1 MKNVDFLI
9 IGGSAAGTSAA
20 DTIRNLDPKATISI
34 VTAEDYVQYS
44 RVLLP
49 HYIRHKIS
57 REQVFLRKPEW
68 YQERKIELI
77 KGAKAVQLDPNKHL
91 VTLSDGSQYN
101 YGKLLLAI
109 GGEVIRLNVLGSDL
123 KNILY
128 LRTIEDAD
136 QIVEVARRS
145 KKAVIVGGGFVGLD
159 FASCF
164 KANGIEDV
172 TILVLE
178 DYFWQGK
185 LDEESSKVLTAT
197 LEKNGI
203 RILTNEEVE
212 RFEPIAGLHPKNTVG
227 AVKTKSGKIFEC
239 DVVGVGVG
247 IELDSSWFEGF
258 GLKIDRGI
266 VANEYLETNLP
277 GVYAAGD
284 CAEFYDVIFKRQHIM
299 GNWANAT
306 SQGNAVG
313 KTMSGQRTVFE
324 TASSYSINFF
334 DPPIGEAG
342 GSCSFIGVTDEKYA
356 DQIVSR
362 GSVEENKMTRI
373 FIKSIEG
380 VMRIVGATVINS
392 VADVSPLTSA
402 VKNKNDISTHKD
414 NLSDSNFDLRKISS

>member
-1 MKNVDFLI
+1 MKSVDFLVV
-9 IGGSAAGTSAA
+9 GGSAAGTTAA
-20 DTIRNLDPKATISI
+20 EVIRSLMPVSSI
-34 VTAEDYVQYS
+34 TVVTDENYGQYS

-49 HYIRHKIS
+49 YYIRHKIS

-68 YQERKIELI
+68 YQERKVELI
-77 KGAKAVQLDPNKHL
+77 KGAKVVKLDPNKHL

-101 YGKLLLAI
+101 YGKLLLAV

-185 LDEESSKVLTAT
+185 LDEESSKVLSST

-203 RILTNEEVE
+203 KILTNREVA
-212 RFEPIAGLHPKNTVG
+212 RIDFDNSNNQSKV
-227 AVKTKSGKIFEC
+227 VTKKGEVFPA

-247 IELDSSWFEGF
+247 IRTGLSWLSGS
-258 GLKIDRGI
+258 GVK
-266 VANEYLETNLP
+266 TN
-277 GVYAAGD
+277 
-284 CAEFYDVIFKRQHIM
+284 
-299 GNWANAT
+299 
-306 SQGNAVG
+306 
-313 KTMSGQRTVFE
+313 
-324 TASSYSINFF
+324 
-334 DPPIGEAG
+334 
-342 GSCSFIGVTDEKYA
+342 
-356 DQIVSR
+356 
-362 GSVEENKMTRI
+362 
-373 FIKSIEG
+373 
-380 VMRIVGATVINS
+380 
-392 VADVSPLTSA
+392 
-402 VKNKNDISTHKD
+402 
-414 NLSDSNFDLRKISS
+414 

>member
-1 MKNVDFLI
+1 MKSVDFLVV
-9 IGGSAAGTSAA
+9 GGSVAGTTAA
-20 DTIRNLDPKATISI
+20 EVIRSLMPVSSI
-34 VTAEDYVQYS
+34 TVVTDENHEQYS

-49 HYIRHKIS
+49 YYIRHKIS

-77 KGAKAVQLDPNKHL
+77 KGAKAVKLDPNKHL
-91 VTLSDGSQYN
+91 VTLSDGRQYN
-101 YGKLLLAI
+101 YGKLLFAV

-203 RILTNEEVE
+203 KILTNEEVE
-212 RFEPIAGLHPKNTVG
+212 RFEPQKGESFNKGFSLI
-227 AVKTKSGKIFEC
+227 KTKSGKKFEA
-239 DVVGVGVG
+239 DVAGVG
-247 IELDSSWFEGF
+247 IGIKSDFNW
-258 GLKIDRGI
+258 LKDTGIKINRGI
-266 VANEYLETNLP
+266 VTNEYLETSLAD
-277 GVYAAGD
+277 VYAAGD
-284 CAEFYDVIFKRQHIM
+284 CAEFWDVIFQRQHIM

-306 SQGNAVG
+306 SQGNTVG
-313 KTMSGQRTVFE
+313 KTMAGQRTLF
-324 TASSYSINFF
+324 
-334 DPPIGEAG
+334 
-342 GSCSFIGVTDEKYA
+342 
-356 DQIVSR
+356 
-362 GSVEENKMTRI
+362 
-373 FIKSIEG
+373 
-380 VMRIVGATVINS
+380 
-392 VADVSPLTSA
+392 
-402 VKNKNDISTHKD
+402 
-414 NLSDSNFDLRKISS
+414 